1 MTYRGAILD
10 VDGTVVR
17 GDVAL
22 PGAPEA
28 LDALSEAGVRRLFL
42 SNNPAKEPAAYER
55 RFERAGLSV
64 SREEV
69 LTSGVVTTRYL
80 LDEHAD
86 DALFVVGDPALVD
99 QFEDAG
105 LTVVD
110 AGEDADAVV
119 ASLDRTF
126 DYDDVCEAMWT
137 LRGTDVAFYG
147 TDPDMVI
154 PAAERDVPGS
164 GAVINAIAGPAGRT
178 PDRILGKPAE
188 TTRRMALDA
197 LDVAPEECLVVG
209 DRLDTDIA
217 LGARAGMTTALV
229 RTGVTGDA
237 ELEASDVTPDY
248 VLDDIGDLPAVLDD
262 GAA

>member
-17 GDVAL
+17 GDEAL
-22 PGAPEA
+22 PGAAAA
-28 LDALSEAGVRRLFL
+28 LRALSDAGVRRLFL
-42 SNNPAKEPAAYER
+42 SNNPMKRPAAYER

-80 LDEHAD
+80 ADEHPDA
-86 DALFVVGDPALVD
+86 ALFVVGDPDLVA
-99 QFEDAG
+99 QFEEAG
-105 LTVVD
+105 LTVVEE
-110 AGEDADAVV
+110 GGDADAVV
-119 ASLDRTF
+119 VSLDTEF
-126 DYDDVCEAMWT
+126 DYRDIREAMWT

-154 PAAERDVPGS
+154 PTSRRDVPGS
-164 GAVINAIAGPAGRT
+164 GAVINAVAGPAGRD
-178 PDRILGKPAE
+178 PNRILGKPSE
-188 TTRRMALDA
+188 TAREMALDA
-197 LDVAPEECLVVG
+197 LGVAPEECLVVG

-237 ELEASDVTPDY
+237 DLAAAAVEPDY
-248 VLDDIGDLPAVLDD
+248 VFDDVGGVVSLLD
-262 GAA
+262 GA

>member
-1 MTYRGAILD
+1 MTYCGAILD

-17 GDVAL
+17 GDEAL
-22 PGAPEA
+22 PGAQEA
-28 LDALSEAGVRRLFL
+28 LDALSVAGVRRIFL
-42 SNNPAKEPAAYER
+42 SNNPAKEPAAYEA

-69 LTSGVVTTRYL
+69 LTSGVVTMRYL
-80 LDEHAD
+80 AEEHAD

-99 QFEDAG
+99 QFEAAG

-110 AGEDADAVV
+110 AGADADAVV

-164 GAVINAIAGPAGRT
+164 GAVINAIAGPTGRT

-188 TTRRMALDA
+188 TAQEMALDA
-197 LDVAPEECLVVG
+197 LDCAPEDCLVVG
-209 DRLDTDIA
+209 DRLDTDIE
-217 LGARAGMTTALV
+217 LGARAGMTTVLV

-237 ELEASDVTPDY
+237 ELDASDVSPDH
-248 VLDDIGDLPAVLDD
+248 VLDDIGGLPAVLDGD
-262 GAA
+262 AE